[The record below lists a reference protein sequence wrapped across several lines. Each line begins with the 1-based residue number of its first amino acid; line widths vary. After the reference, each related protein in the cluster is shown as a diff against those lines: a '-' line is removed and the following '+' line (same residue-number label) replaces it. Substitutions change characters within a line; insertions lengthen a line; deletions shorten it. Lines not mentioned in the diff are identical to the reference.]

1 MESIK
6 EISNILKNIDSSKEI
21 QNFLLELLTESEVET
36 LSKRWCIVKMLIEGK
51 TQRDIAKELNVSLC
65 NITRGAKILK
75 NKDSV
80 ISKKL
85 KKENKNERI
94 KK

>member
-6 EISNILKNIDSSKEI
+6 EISKILKNIESSKEI

-36 LSKRWCIVKMLIEGK
+36 LSKRWRIVKMLIGGK

-65 NITRGAKILK
+65 KVTRGSKILK

-85 KKENKNERI
+85 KKEI

>member
-6 EISNILKNIDSSKEI
+6 EISKILKNIDTSKEI

-36 LSKRWCIVKMLIEGK
+36 LSKRWRIVKMLVEGK
-51 TQRDIAKELNVSLC
+51 TQRDIAKVLNVSLC
-65 NITRGAKILK
+65 NVTRGSRILK

-80 ISKKL
+80 IRNYF
-85 KKENKNERI
+85 KKEI

>member
-6 EISNILKNIDSSKEI
+6 EISKVLKKIDSAKEI

-36 LSKRWCIVKMLIEGK
+36 LSKRWRIVKMLTEGK

-65 NITRGAKILK
+65 KVTRGSKILK
-75 NKDSV
+75 NKKSV

-85 KKENKNERI
+85 KGD
-94 KK
+94 

>member
-6 EISNILKNIDSSKEI
+6 EISKILKNIVSSKEI

-36 LSKRWCIVKMLIEGK
+36 ISKRWRIVKMLLEDK

-65 NITRGAKILK
+65 KVTRGAKILK
-75 NKDSV
+75 NKNSV
-80 ISKKL
+80 VKKY
-85 KKENKNERI
+85 I
-94 KK
+94 QTSF